1 MTDPATPLTLP
12 ACAPSSSE
20 KGHRDLNGEATSDG
34 LQAPQVLFYT
44 CVHVT
49 DAATGVRIGW
59 VPAGAHL
66 KEVLTVC
73 PECAGK
79 ARPPKRLPPR
89 PYEETPW

>member
-1 MTDPATPLTLP
+1 MTDPATPFTLL
-12 ACAPSSSE
+12 ACAPSPSE
-20 KGHRDLNGEATSDG
+20 KGHRGLNGEATSDG

-44 CVHVT
+44 CFHVT